1 MKKVFALVIVFCLL
15 AAVIP
20 VMASGD
26 TIVVGVSTDMT
37 GLDPHKQTAF
47 TSMKVLE
54 MLHGRLVEVD
64 ENMAIQPAMAESW
77 EWSEDGM
84 ELTMHLRE
92 KMAFSDGT
100 PVTSE
105 DVKFS

>member
-1 MKKVFALVIVFCLL
+1 MKKVFALMIVLCLL

-26 TIVVGVSTDMT
+26 TIIVGVSTDMT
-37 GLDPHKQTAF
+37 GMDPHKQTAF

-64 ENMAIQPAMAESW
+64 ENMTVKPGMAESW
-77 EWSEDGM
+77 E
-84 ELTMHLRE
+84 
-92 KMAFSDGT
+92 
-100 PVTSE
+100 
-105 DVKFS
+105 